1 MIIMNQKNK
10 IYFVIMI
17 VVILLVSI
25 IMFSFAYIGRANVIG
40 NTNTNATIV
49 NATQYFNLTYS
60 GAADLSLN
68 VSLDNL
74 AYGSA
79 SNSYTSYISNTTT
92 ITMNFKVTSSNYTS
106 GGKCAY
112 TIKYV
117 ANTNGTYTQSSAAT
131 SAGLREL
138 AISGT
143 NGTDTFSDV
152 NLSGVGTSGTTLYSG
167 IINTN
172 TYNSTTSKTWTFT
185 MKFYNLNIDQ
195 SSVLG
200 SNPSGKIRIESGAC
214 GAN

>member
-1 MIIMNQKNK
+1 MFMNQRNK
-10 IYFVIMI
+10 IYFVISGL
-17 VVILLVSI
+17 VILLVSV
-25 IMFSFAYIGRANVIG
+25 IMISFAYIGRANVIG
-40 NTNTNATIV
+40 NTNTNITITNTV
-49 NATQYFNLTYS
+49 QYFNLTYS
-60 GAADLSLN
+60 GNTDLSLN

-74 AYGSA
+74 TYDSA
-79 SNSYTSYISNTTT
+79 SNSYTSYVSNTTT
-92 ITMNFKVTSSNYTS
+92 ITMNFKVTSSSYTS

-112 TIKYV
+112 TIKYI
-117 ANTNGTYTQSSAAT
+117 ANSNGTYTQSAGAT

-143 NGTDTFSDV
+143 NGTDSFSDV

-167 IINTN
+167 NISTN

-185 MKFYNLNIDQ
+185 MKFYNLNVDQ